1 MKSLILFV
9 LFSATGTY
17 LFSSNFEKKEIIYSL
32 EEIQITDIYQSDIE
46 NTFFI
51 NLKIPKDSNVNKTK
65 LIAIS
70 LAITLGAFGVHRLY
84 LGTEPIVPIAYTL
97 TLGGGFLILPLI
109 DIFYIIAAKDINQI
123 TNNNNVFI
131 WNKDLEEEVEQTQ
144 EVQEDL

>member
-1 MKSLILFV
+1 MKLFIL
-9 LFSATGTY
+9 LALLSTASTYSFSNDFNTTNASY
-17 LFSSNFEKKEIIYSL
+17 NIKEIIV
-32 EEIQITDIYQSDIE
+32 TDIDESNIE
-46 NTFFI
+46 NSLFI
-51 NLKIPKDSNVNKTK
+51 NLNNPKDSNVNKTK

-109 DIFYIIAAKDINQI
+109 DIFYIIAVKDINQI

-131 WNKDLEEEVEQTQ
+131 WNKDLDEETQ
-144 EVQEDL
+144 KDQNNL